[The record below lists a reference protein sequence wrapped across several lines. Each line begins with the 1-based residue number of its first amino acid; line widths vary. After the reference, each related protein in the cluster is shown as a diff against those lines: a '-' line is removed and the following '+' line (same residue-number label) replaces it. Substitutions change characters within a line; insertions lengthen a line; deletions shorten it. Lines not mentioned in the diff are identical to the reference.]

1 MSVDLECIVVGAGI
15 IGLAV
20 ARELSRTGLEVLVV
34 EAEGQIGTGASSRNS
49 EVIHAG
55 LYYPTGSL
63 KAQLCVAGRHA
74 LYEYCKTYGVP
85 YKRTGKLIVATSDK
99 QLNALNTLHT
109 KALANGV
116 SDIQLLSASEAAAL
130 EPEIACQAALLSPS
144 TGIIDSHALMLSLQ
158 GQAEQAGC
166 QFVFH
171 TPLQNA
177 ERADNGF
184 RLDFGGAEPMSLTA
198 QYVINAAGLAAPN
211 IARFFPW
218 HAHTPRPKAY
228 YCKGHYFSLMQRSP
242 FSHLIYPM
250 PDEAGL
256 GVHLTLDMAGQARFG
271 PDTEW
276 VDTINYH
283 VTPSRV
289 ERFYEAV
296 RQYWPNLS
304 NDSLM
309 PAYTGIRAKI
319 VGPDEPASD
328 FLIAGPTWHGVPGLV
343 HLLGIESPGLTA
355 CLAIARQCRLA
366 LENQDQTELI

>member
-1 MSVDLECIVVGAGI
+1 MNVDIECVVVGAGVT
-15 IGLAV
+15 GLAV
-20 ARELSRTGLEVLVV
+20 ARELSRAGHEVLVV

-63 KAQLCVAGRHA
+63 KAQLCVAGRQT
-74 LYEYCKTYGVP
+74 LYDYCEAYDIP
-85 YKRTGKLIVATSDK
+85 HKRTGKLIVATNNN
-99 QLNALNTLHT
+99 QLGALKTLHD

-116 SDIQLLSASEAAAL
+116 NDIQWLSASEAVAL
-130 EPEIACQAALLSPS
+130 EPELTCEAALLSPS

-158 GQAEQAGC
+158 GQAERAGC
-166 QFVFH
+166 EFVFR
-171 TPLQNA
+171 TPLQSA
-177 ERADNGF
+177 EQANGNF
-184 RLDFGGAEPMSLTA
+184 HLGFGGADPMALTA
-198 QYVINAAGLAAPN
+198 RYVVNAAGLAAPN
-211 IARFFPW
+211 IVRLFPW
-218 HAHTPRPKAY
+218 HAHTVRPNAY

-276 VDTINYH
+276 VDTINYA
-283 VTPSRV
+283 VDPSRV

-304 NDSLM
+304 DDSLM
-309 PAYTGIRAKI
+309 PSYTGVRPKI
-319 VGPDEPASD
+319 VGPDQPAAD
-328 FLIAGPTWHGVPGLV
+328 FLIAGPTWHGVPGVV

-366 LENQDQTELI
+366 LENQD